1 MLTAV
6 AFELDHED
14 GRSRREPGRT
24 GYNGCSVQECW
35 ERGVGGGMPIV
46 DRIDSFVYLA
56 TVDTPVQDPIGMEA
70 MQHLQPLKASLEGGP
85 H

>member
-1 MLTAV
+1 
-6 AFELDHED
+6 
-14 GRSRREPGRT
+14 
-24 GYNGCSVQECW
+24 
-35 ERGVGGGMPIV
+35 MPIV